1 VIKYYILAEGFA
13 LRGWKLLPYALQ
25 SLHFAQTDFF
35 KKPEF
40 KLLLSCDGHTPSTGT
55 R

>member
-1 VIKYYILAEGFA
+1 MIKYYILSEGYA

-25 SLHFAQTDFF
+25 SLNFAQTVFF

-40 KLLLSCDGHTPSTGT
+40 
-55 R
+55 